1 MIVLVL
7 VVLGLIFGSFVN
19 ALVWRLH
26 SQMTIRE
33 KKRPSKADRKQL
45 RELSILH
52 GRSRCFHCQHQLT
65 VADLVPVFSW
75 LWLRGKCRYCGT
87 AIPDTPIAELLTPL
101 LLVVSYLW
109 WPWLLHDPLSWLVF
123 AAWGLC
129 VVLFVA
135 LLLFDAKWFLLPNR
149 LVFPL
154 IGVSLVFRL
163 LLAAMTGE
171 WGSVLLA
178 GLWGV
183 VVLAGLFYILFSVS
197 NEQWIGGGDVKLA
210 VALGLLAGGVQ
221 PAFLLLFLASAAG
234 TVAAL
239 PTLFRRG
246 ALHGVR
252 VPFGPFLLLATV
264 ATVLLGQ
271 SVLGWYR
278 GLFGL

>member
-7 VVLGLIFGSFVN
+7 VVFGLIFGSFIN

-26 SQMTIRE
+26 SQMTLRE
-33 KKRPSKADRKQL
+33 KKQLTKADKQQL
-45 RELSILH
+45 HELSILH
-52 GRSRCFHCQHQLT
+52 GRSRCFNCQHQLT
-65 VADLVPVFSW
+65 TVDLLPVVSW
-75 LWLRGKCRYCGT
+75 LWLRGKCRYCR
-87 AIPDTPIAELLTPL
+87 ASIPDTPVAELLTPIV
-101 LLVVSYLW
+101 LVISYLW

-123 AAWGLC
+123 ATWGLC
-129 VVLFVA
+129 IVLFVA

-154 IGVSLVFRL
+154 IGISLVFRL
-163 LLAAMTGE
+163 LLAAMTGD
-171 WGSVLLA
+171 WVSVLLA

-183 VVLAGLFYILFSVS
+183 VVLAGLFYVLFAIS

-234 TVAAL
+234 TVAAI
-239 PTLFRRG
+239 PTLLKRG
-246 ALHGVR
+246 ALQGVR
-252 VPFGPFLLLATV
+252 VPFGPFLLVATV
-264 ATVLLGQ
+264 ATVLFSQ
-271 SVLGWYR
+271 PVLDWYR